1 MSLKNLLL
9 KNFFTYKIYIYYNLY
24 IRNKAYKKR
33 EYYSQWGEDLFIQKY
48 FKDKIKGFYLD
59 IGCFHPIMYS
69 NTFLLFNKGW
79 SGINI
84 DLNQTSIDL
93 FDIMRPKDY
102 NICAAISNSSQS
114 CDLFFDHNFSPV
126 NTIAESFYNI
136 SNKDI
141 AFKKNKKRKIITQTF
156 NDVIKNISNLPKI
169 DFLNID
175 CEGYDYL
182 VLKAID
188 LRSYIPELICVETH
202 DINGKETEIY
212 NDMNHLLQKYNYKF
226 IKRCGPSS
234 FYNKS

>member
-102 NICAAISNSSQS
+102 NICAAISNTSQS

-126 NTIAESFYNI
+126 NTIEQSFYEE
-136 SNKDI
+136 SDKKV
-141 AFKKNKKRKIITQTF
+141 AFKKLIKKKIITKKF
-156 NDVIKNISNLPKI
+156 DDVVKKIPKLPKI
-169 DFLNID
+169 NFLNID
-175 CEGYDYL
+175 CEGHDYNIL
-182 VLKAID
+182 SSID
-188 LRSYIPELICVETH
+188 LNRYSPELICIETH
-202 DINGKETEIY
+202 KTDNKIHNKDIIKLL
-212 NDMNHLLQKYNYKF
+212 NHYKYKIF
-226 IKRCGPSS
+226 KRCGPSS
-234 FYNKS
+234 LFIK